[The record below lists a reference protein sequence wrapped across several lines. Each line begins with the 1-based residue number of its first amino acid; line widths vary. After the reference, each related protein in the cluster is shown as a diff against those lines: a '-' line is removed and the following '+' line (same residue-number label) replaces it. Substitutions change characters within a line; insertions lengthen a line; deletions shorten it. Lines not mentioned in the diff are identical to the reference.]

1 MLTSPWIT
9 CLWPGLTDLWVYG
22 RWRGLIWA
30 TLFTLVLN
38 AALIL
43 RAVWP
48 ELAGEPIRSGI
59 WYLLGLFWLAGAA
72 VSLVRLVTFDANQVN
87 ETVEAL
93 FQTAQ
98 SEYLKG
104 NHLLAEATL
113 LRLLKQNPCDAE
125 ALLMMATLMRHTQ
138 RFAEARSQLS
148 RLEKL
153 DAAQAWQEEIV
164 REYRL
169 LEDRE
174 NDASEDERP
183 EDLPDTEETTT
194 DNSTINFAA

>member
-9 CLWPGLTDLWVYG
+9 CLWPGLTDLWVHG

-30 TLFTLVLN
+30 TLFTLGLN
-38 AALIL
+38 IALIL
-43 RAVWP
+43 KAVWP
-48 ELAGEPIRSGI
+48 EL
-59 WYLLGLFWLAGAA
+59 LGLFWIACAV
-72 VSLVRLVTFDANQVN
+72 VSLMRLVTFNANYVD

-104 NHLLAEATL
+104 NHLLAQATL
-113 LRLLKQNPCDAE
+113 LRLLRQDPCDAE
-125 ALLMMATLMRHTQ
+125 ALLLMATLMRHTQ

-153 DAAQAWQEEIV
+153 DAAHTWQEEIV

-174 NDASEDERP
+174 NDVSDDEQPDR
-183 EDLPDTEETTT
+183 LSDTEEATT
-194 DNSTINFAA
+194 DKSTINFAA